1 VNENPPDT
9 TLWVDYG
16 KDFYASLSFS
26 DISPSDGRRIWM
38 GWMSNWLYAQ
48 EEPTSPWRGVQSLP
62 RELALERRPE
72 GIRLVQAPIA
82 ELRTLR
88 VATAPRGI
96 AKASELPP
104 SAEIEVDVARGEWSE
119 AGLRLANSAGEEVVV
134 GVAAHPLEVFVDRRR
149 SRATPFHEAY
159 PGRHAGPVRW
169 REDRVRLRILFDR
182 TTIEVFANDGET
194 VVSDRLYPTQSLERL
209 ETLAEGR
216 GVVTPMRLWELRPV
230 WK

>member
-1 VNENPPDT
+1 
-9 TLWVDYG
+9 
-16 KDFYASLSFS
+16 
-26 DISPSDGRRIWM
+26 
-38 GWMSNWLYAQ
+38 
-48 EEPTSPWRGVQSLP
+48 
-62 RELALERRPE
+62 
-72 GIRLVQAPIA
+72 
-82 ELRTLR
+82 
-88 VATAPRGI
+88 
-96 AKASELPP
+96 
-104 SAEIEVDVARGEWSE
+104 VARGEWSE